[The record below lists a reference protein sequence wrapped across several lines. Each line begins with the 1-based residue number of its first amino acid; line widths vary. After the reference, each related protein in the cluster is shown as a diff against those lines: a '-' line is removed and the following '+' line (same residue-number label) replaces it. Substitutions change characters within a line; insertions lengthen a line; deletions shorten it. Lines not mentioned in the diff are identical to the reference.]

1 MTCKVT
7 NEGLRAVSR
16 LPALTSLDLTCC
28 FKVTDEGLRAVSC
41 RLTLT
46 SLHLNRCNITNEG
59 LRAVSRL
66 PALRSLNLT
75 DCHRYPN
82 LNPNPNPNP
91 VCEHWHLAVVR
102 GVQGLGLRACF
113 VVPLCCSSHKKST
126 HMCACFTQSKN
137 VPKSRRFDPSHK
149 KRH

>member
-1 MTCKVT
+1 LTCKVT

-16 LPALTSLDLTCC
+16 RPALTSLDLTCC

-91 VCEHWHLAVVR
+91 VCEHWHLASGGSWCSRVR
-102 GVQGLGLRACF
+102 VKGVF
-113 VVPLCCSSHKKST
+113 
-126 HMCACFTQSKN
+126 
-137 VPKSRRFDPSHK
+137 RRSPVLL
-149 KRH
+149 